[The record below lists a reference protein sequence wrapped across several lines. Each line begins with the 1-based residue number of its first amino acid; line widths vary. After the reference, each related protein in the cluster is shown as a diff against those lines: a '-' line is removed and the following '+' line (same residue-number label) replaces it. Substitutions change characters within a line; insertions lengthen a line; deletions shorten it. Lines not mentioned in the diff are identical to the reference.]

1 MAEKLWGGR
10 FSEATD
16 KLVEAFTSSIHVD
29 RRLYAHDILG
39 SQAHARTL
47 ARAGVLTEAE
57 AEELCRGLDQVKAEI
72 EAGGFT
78 FDPAQEDIHMHV
90 ESRLREI
97 VGDVASR
104 LHTGRSRNDQVATD
118 LRFWLKDEI
127 LSVLSLL
134 RDVRRAL
141 VNLARSHADCVM
153 PGYTHLQRAQPV
165 LAGHHFMAWY
175 EMFTRDSRRMEGVLS
190 RTDSMPLGSAAL
202 AGTTFP
208 LDRLYTARLLGFSQV
223 CENSMDAVSDR
234 DFALEFASV
243 AAIAMVH
250 LSRVSEEIVLW
261 ASREFA
267 FLRLPD
273 AFATGSSIM
282 PQKKNPDVA
291 ELTRGKVGR
300 VLGSFVA
307 LATLMKGL
315 PLAYNRDMQEDKEPL
330 FDAVDTLKSCLAV
343 YARMLP
349 NLALIPER
357 TRAAA
362 RDGFLDATDL
372 ADYLAGKGMPFR
384 EAHHVVGAAV
394 ARAQA
399 LGRELHELSL
409 EELRESSSLI
419 QEDVF
424 GFLSLEA
431 LVDRRDTLGGTASRR
446 VMEAI
451 AKATR
456 DLDEE
461 QGK

>member
-1 MAEKLWGGR
+1 MADKLWGGR

-47 ARAGVLTEAE
+47 AKAGVLTEAE
-57 AEELCRGLDQVKAEI
+57 AEKLCQGLDQVKAEI
-72 EAGGFT
+72 EAGDFT
-78 FDPAQEDIHMHV
+78 FDPALEDIHMHV
-90 ESRLREI
+90 ESRLREV
-97 VGDVASR
+97 VGEVASR

-118 LRFWLKDEI
+118 IRLWMKDE
-127 LSVLSLL
+127 LAGVLGLL
-134 RDVRRAL
+134 RDVRLAL
-141 VNLARSHADCVM
+141 VYLAQGHLDCFM

-190 RTDSMPLGSAAL
+190 RTDEMPLGSAAL

-208 LDRLYTARLLGFSQV
+208 LDREYTAKLLGFSRV
-223 CENSMDAVSDR
+223 CANSMDAVSDR
-234 DFALEFASV
+234 DFALEFTST
-243 AAIAMVH
+243 AAIAMIH

-291 ELTRGKVGR
+291 ELTRGKTGR

-330 FDAVDTLKSCLAV
+330 FDAMGTLKSSLAV

-349 NLALIPER
+349 NLELIPER

-362 RDGFLDATDL
+362 LDGFLDATDL
-372 ADYLAGKGMPFR
+372 ADYLAAKGMPFR
-384 EAHHVVGAAV
+384 DAHHVVGAAV
-394 ARAQA
+394 SRAQA
-399 LGRELHELSL
+399 LGRELHQLSL
-409 EELRESSSLI
+409 EGLRESSDLI
-419 QEDVF
+419 GADVF
-424 GFLSLEA
+424 AFLSLETM
-431 LVDRRDTLGGTASRR
+431 VNRRDTLGGTASRR
-446 VMEAI
+446 VAEAI
-451 AKATR
+451 GKALE
-456 DLDEE
+456 DLSAETD
-461 QGK
+461 